1 MRHWIGGAVAAI
13 GIATGAAAEVDE
25 FDARVR
31 DYILNNPEIILEA
44 LERLAEKEA
53 EAAVAGAIA
62 GFPDLFTDPP
72 VHGMGAPDAPVRV
85 VEFFDYKCAPCKAM
99 HPGLK
104 ALTADQPDLRI
115 EMRHLPIL
123 SPGSERAARFA
134 LATRMVAG
142 DAAYERVHDQLWQV
156 KGALNAGVLARV
168 AKEAEVDYD
177 AVSAMMDAPE
187 ITARIDYNRDVAI
200 ALQVLG
206 TPAFITPTSVR
217 FGQSDISELAEL
229 WLSQ

>member
-1 MRHWIGGAVAAI
+1 MRHLMGAAVVAL
-13 GIATGAAAEVDE
+13 GIAGTAGAEVDD

-44 LERLAEKEA
+44 LERLAAKEA
-53 EAAVAGAIA
+53 EAAVADTIA
-62 GFPDLFTDPP
+62 GFPALFTDPP

-85 VEFFDYKCAPCKAM
+85 IEFFDYKCAPCKAM
-99 HPGLK
+99 HPGLQ
-104 ALTADQPDLRI
+104 ALTAERPELRI

-142 DAAYERVHDQLWQV
+142 DAAYERVHDALWQV
-156 KGALNAGVLARV
+156 NGALNAGVFARV
-168 AKEAEVDYD
+168 AKAADVDFD
-177 AVSAMMDAPE
+177 AIWAMMDAPE

-217 FGQSDISELAEL
+217 FGQSEISELAEL

>member
-1 MRHWIGGAVAAI
+1 MRHLMGAAVVAL
-13 GIATGAAAEVDE
+13 GIAGTAGAEVDD

-31 DYILNNPEIILEA
+31 HYILNNPEIILEA
-44 LERLAEKEA
+44 LERLAAKEA
-53 EAAVAGAIA
+53 EAAVAGTIA
-62 GFPDLFTDPP
+62 GFPALFTDPP

-85 VEFFDYKCAPCKAM
+85 IEFFDYKCAPCKAM
-99 HPGLK
+99 HPGLQ
-104 ALTADQPDLRI
+104 ALTAERPELRI

-142 DAAYERVHDQLWQV
+142 DAAYERVHDALWQV
-156 KGALNAGVLARV
+156 NGALNAGVFARV
-168 AKEAEVDYD
+168 AKAADVDFD
-177 AVSAMMDAPE
+177 AIWAMMDAPE

-217 FGQSDISELAEL
+217 FGQSEISELADL